1 MNVSFQKAKREKVYV
16 KVLIGGPSGSGKT
29 YSALRLATGIAE
41 ESGSRVAA
49 IDTERG
55 RIRYYAD
62 EFDFDDVQLDEY
74 SPESYIEAIKAA
86 VDAGY
91 KVLIIDSLSHEWTY
105 CTDIHSKMPGNS
117 YTNWAKISPRHDK
130 LMELILQSPL
140 HIISTARG
148 KDEYVL
154 EDKNGKQ
161 VPKKVGK
168 GIKQRDNTEYEY
180 TVVFNVDL
188 ANHVADVSKDN
199 THLFE
204 GRYEMLTEADGRKL
218 YAWANSGATKKAA
231 PKPKKTPDET
241 ADKDLATDAGSL
253 KKELV
258 ALAKKKAAAGV
269 PKEKI
274 GEISKNICGSVNF
287 NKETDPEKLMKII
300 DEVKKIKED

>member
-1 MNVSFQKAKREKVYV
+1 MSVSFQKAKREKVYV

-41 ESGSRVAA
+41 ESGGRVAA

-74 SPESYIEAIKAA
+74 SPESYIEAITAA
-86 VDAGY
+86 VGAGY

-117 YTNWAKISPRHDK
+117 YTNWAKITPRHDK

-180 TVVFNVDL
+180 TVVFNVDV

-204 GRYEMLTEADGRKL
+204 GKYEMLTEADGRKL
-218 YAWANSGATKKAA
+218 YAWANSGATKKTT
-231 PKPKKTPDET
+231 PKSKKET
-241 ADKDLATDAGSL
+241 AEASDTATDAGGL

-274 GEISKNICGSVNF
+274 GEISKSICGSVNF
-287 NKETDPEKLMKII
+287 NKETDPEKIKKII
-300 DEVKKIKED
+300 EEVKKIKEG